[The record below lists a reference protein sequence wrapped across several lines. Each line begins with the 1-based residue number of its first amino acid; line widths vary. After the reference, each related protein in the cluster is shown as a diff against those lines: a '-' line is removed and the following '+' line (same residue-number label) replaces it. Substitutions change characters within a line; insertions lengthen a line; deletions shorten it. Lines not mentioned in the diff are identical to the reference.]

1 MRTSAMKTC
10 FQIAEC
16 SLSLAKIMQTES
28 RTSSLL
34 ERYAE
39 VQLILCKDK

>member
-1 MRTSAMKTC
+1 
-10 FQIAEC
+10 
-16 SLSLAKIMQTES
+16 MQTES

-39 VQLILCKDK
+39 VQFINAKIMQINQFAYNKLLN